1 MTSSIFYK
9 FKKIDENDLFFA
21 VRDGYPVTAL
31 HTLIIPK
38 RHILSFFELNQSE
51 QDGLFSFLD
60 KQKKL
65 ILTEDPS
72 VSAFNIGINDG
83 PEAGRSVDHLHIHLI
98 PRRKGDMDNPRGGVR
113 GVIPEKQK
121 YVKKDEIIWRKNLNK
136 KKLY

>member
-9 FKKIDENDLFFA
+9 FKKIDENEFFFA
-21 VRDGYPVTAL
+21 VRDGYPVTPL

-38 RHILSFFELNQSE
+38 RHILSFFELNEIE
-51 QDGLFSFLD
+51 QGEIFSFLE
-60 KQKKL
+60 KQKKS
-65 ILTEDPS
+65 IVNEDPS

-83 PEAGRSVDHLHIHLI
+83 PDAGRSVDHLHIHLI

-121 YVKKDEIIWRKNLNK
+121 YERKEEII
-136 KKLY
+136 

>member
-51 QDGLFSFLD
+51 QDGFFSFLD

-121 YVKKDEIIWRKNLNK
+121 YVKKDEII
-136 KKLY
+136 

>member
-9 FKKIDENDLFFA
+9 FKRIDENDLFFA

-65 ILTEDPS
+65 ILKEDPS

-98 PRRKGDMDNPRGGVR
+98 PRRKGDMENPRGGVR

-121 YVKKDEIIWRKNLNK
+121 YVKKDEII
-136 KKLY
+136 

>member
-9 FKKIDENDLFFA
+9 FKKIDENESFFA
-21 VRDGYPVTAL
+21 VRDGYPVTPL

-38 RHILSFFELNQSE
+38 RHILSFFELNEIE
-51 QDGLFSFLD
+51 QGEIFSFLE
-60 KQKKL
+60 KQKKS
-65 ILTEDPS
+65 IMNEDSS

-83 PEAGRSVDHLHIHLI
+83 PDAGRSVDHLHIHLI

-121 YVKKDEIIWRKNLNK
+121 YERREGII
-136 KKLY
+136 

>member
-65 ILTEDPS
+65 ILKEDPS

-98 PRRKGDMDNPRGGVR
+98 PRRKGDMENPRGGVR

-121 YVKKDEIIWRKNLNK
+121 YVKKDEII
-136 KKLY
+136 

>member
-9 FKKIDENDLFFA
+9 FKKIDENEFFFA
-21 VRDGYPVTAL
+21 VRDGYPVTPL

-38 RHILSFFELNQSE
+38 RHILSFFELNEIE
-51 QDGLFSFLD
+51 QGELFSFLE
-60 KQKKL
+60 KQKKS
-65 ILTEDPS
+65 IVNEDPS

-83 PEAGRSVDHLHIHLI
+83 PDAGRSVDHLHIHLI

-121 YVKKDEIIWRKNLNK
+121 YERREGII
-136 KKLY
+136 

>member
-9 FKKIDENDLFFA
+9 FKKIDENEFFFA
-21 VRDGYPVTAL
+21 VRDGYPVTPL

-38 RHILSFFELNQSE
+38 RHILSFFELNEIE
-51 QDGLFSFLD
+51 QGELFSFLE
-60 KQKKL
+60 KQKKS
-65 ILTEDPS
+65 IVNEDTS

-83 PEAGRSVDHLHIHLI
+83 PDAGRSVDHLHIHLI

-121 YVKKDEIIWRKNLNK
+121 YERREGII
-136 KKLY
+136 

>member
-9 FKKIDENDLFFA
+9 FKKIDENEFFFA
-21 VRDGYPVTAL
+21 VRDGYPVTPL

-38 RHILSFFELNQSE
+38 RHILSFFELNEIE
-51 QDGLFSFLD
+51 QGEIFSFLE
-60 KQKKL
+60 KQKKS
-65 ILTEDPS
+65 IMNEDSS

-83 PEAGRSVDHLHIHLI
+83 PDAGRSVDHLHIHLI

-121 YVKKDEIIWRKNLNK
+121 YERKEEII
-136 KKLY
+136 

>member
-9 FKKIDENDLFFA
+9 FKRIDENDLFFA

-38 RHILSFFELNQSE
+38 RHILSFFELNRSE

-60 KQKKL
+60 KQKKS
-65 ILTEDPS
+65 ILTVDPS

-121 YVKKDEIIWRKNLNK
+121 YVKKDEII
-136 KKLY
+136 

>member
-38 RHILSFFELNQSE
+38 RHILSFFELNRSE

-60 KQKKL
+60 KQKKS
-65 ILTEDPS
+65 ILTVDPS

-121 YVKKDEIIWRKNLNK
+121 YVKKDEII
-136 KKLY
+136 